1 LTRITLGLLTCCR
14 QPLSTEEL
22 HNLID
27 EWLIE
32 SWMEQQFK
40 NGFTDCWQ
48 DLKVPL
54 DNLDDII
61 SNEKIIY
68 RIINDQ
74 FNNKNKPTL
83 SKGQPHL
90 PSLLLYILLTGLHP
104 LLSGFMDEKADIDE
118 IDNELPPDGS
128 MQTIKQQKLAIW
140 NLGSRALSFSSREIH
155 NLVYDICFNQSKYI
169 IGHGKYEYTFKN
181 NQMRNFNKRAKYDES
196 MPSDKIHLKTHHAG
210 RLNEVVCL
218 LSSPAFLIHQ
228 IESGYGLTLLDDMNR
243 YITTTAHHQSEPNNI
258 PTSLDLMKDKII
270 TMQRFLASNYEFL
283 INSNYQEKI
292 NGDSCKKFFR
302 IKLSTNDIQS
312 ILPKIVQPVAI
323 HKPVT
328 PLTGSQDIPISIEL
342 DRTGNLLAYGTESG
356 TVTVVEVQSFKILC
370 SFLGHNM
377 PILSLCFLDDFA

>member
-1 LTRITLGLLTCCR
+1 MYSYLDAKLKQLPDTISSLVIDVVKRVECSCGSDLTCITLGLLTCCR

-32 SWMEQQFK
+32 SWMEQQFE
-40 NGFTDCWQ
+40 NGYTDCWK

-68 RIINDQ
+68 RIISDQ

-104 LLSGFMDEKADIDE
+104 LLSGFIDEKADIDE

-181 NQMRNFNKRAKYDES
+181 NQMKNFNKRAKYDES
-196 MPSDKIHLKTHHAG
+196 MPGDKIHLKTVT
-210 RLNEVVCL
+210 LQT
-218 LSSPAFLIHQ
+218 IH
-228 IESGYGLTLLDDMNR
+228 
-243 YITTTAHHQSEPNNI
+243 NI
-258 PTSLDLMKDKII
+258 LASKLRNMKD
-270 TMQRFLASNYEFL
+270 L
-283 INSNYQEKI
+283 IYHLVS
-292 NGDSCKKFFR
+292 S
-302 IKLSTNDIQS
+302 
-312 ILPKIVQPVAI
+312 
-323 HKPVT
+323 
-328 PLTGSQDIPISIEL
+328 
-342 DRTGNLLAYGTESG
+342 LLAY
-356 TVTVVEVQSFKILC
+356 L
-370 SFLGHNM
+370 L
-377 PILSLCFLDDFA
+377 LDK